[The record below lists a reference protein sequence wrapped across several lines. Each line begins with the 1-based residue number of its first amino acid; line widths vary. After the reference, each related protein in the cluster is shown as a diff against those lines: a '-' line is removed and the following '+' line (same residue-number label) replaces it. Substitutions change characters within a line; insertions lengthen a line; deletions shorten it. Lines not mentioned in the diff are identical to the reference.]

1 MSQEEF
7 AAAFRRS
14 PMKRAKLRG
23 LERDVAVVLG
33 NIRTMEDVPVLQQ
46 ALDNPE
52 RWCASTQRGRLEG
65 PRITS
70 ESDTPAGARPYLLTM
85 PTEPPLPLWSGVGND
100 RCSFAAE

>member
-46 ALDNPE
+46 ALDDSEPLVHE
-52 RWCASTQRGRLEG
+52 HAEWALGRIGDST
-65 PRITS
+65 
-70 ESDTPAGARPYLLTM
+70 
-85 PTEPPLPLWSGVGND
+85 
-100 RCSFAAE
+100 